1 MAGRR
6 RSAGNAA
13 VPPGGTGAVPPGEPT
28 RVTSPVF
35 VGRRA
40 ELAWLAGGLARVHG
54 GSPAALL
61 IGGDAGIG
69 KSRLVRE
76 FAMAAGPAARVL
88 IGRCPELGAVG
99 LPYAPFTAVLR
110 LLVRDPAA
118 ARLVCPPGSE
128 LTRLLPEL
136 GDPGDRSG
144 EVAPREA
151 RARLFVQMLSL
162 LEQLGSQRPVVLVI
176 EDAHWADES
185 TRNLISFLIDNQRG
199 MHGVMIVVTYRSDEL
214 HRSHPLG
221 SLLAGLGKLGWVQR
235 TELDGLSRDESTEL
249 TARILGGQP
258 VPSFIERIRRRARGN
273 PLFTEELLRGD
284 RAPAATPRD
293 LMLAAIRRLPEQTQ
307 DVLQAA
313 SVGGQ
318 RTSRALLAAV
328 TGLDSDELAA
338 TLRPAEAAGV
348 LSVCQDPAAV
358 RDCVFRHAL
367 IGEALHQDL
376 LPCEHTALHRRFA
389 TVLQADPSLVPAGS
403 AAIERAEHW
412 QHAHDPARALG
423 SAWQAAAE
431 AGRALG
437 SAERLAMLVRVLE
450 LWGSVPDA
458 WRLTGTG
465 HTDVLRQA
473 AQAAD
478 AAGETQLSS
487 TLAAAASAEDFVDI
501 TPQRAARL
509 LGRHDRTPS
518 GADHAPR

>member
-1 MAGRR
+1 MVAVVGRR
-6 RSAGNAA
+6 RSAVASVAA
-13 VPPGGTGAVPPGEPT
+13 PVAPPGGIA

-35 VGRRA
+35 VGRHA
-40 ELAWLAGGLARVHG
+40 ELAWLAAGLARVHS

-69 KSRLVRE
+69 KSRLIRE
-76 FAMAAGPAARVL
+76 FAMSAGPAARVL

-110 LLVRDPAA
+110 LLARDPAT
-118 ARLVCPPGSE
+118 ARLACPPGSE

-136 GDPGDRSG
+136 GNPGDPAG
-144 EVAPREA
+144 EAGLREA

-162 LEQLGSQRPVVLVI
+162 LEQLGSHRPVVLVI

-185 TRNLISFLIDNQRG
+185 TRNLISFLIDNQRT

-214 HRSHPLG
+214 HRGHPLG
-221 SLLAGLGKLGWVQR
+221 PLLAGVGKLGWVQR
-235 TELDGLSRDESTEL
+235 TELAGLSRDESTEL

-258 VPSFIERIRRRARGN
+258 PGMLAERIRRRARGN
-273 PLFTEELLRGD
+273 PLFTEELLRSG
-284 RAPAATPRD
+284 RAPTATPRD
-293 LMLAAIRRLPEQTQ
+293 LMLAAVRRLPERTQ

-328 TGLDSDELAA
+328 TGLDAAELAA
-338 TLRPAEAAGV
+338 VLRPAELAGV
-348 LSVCQDPAAV
+348 LSPGPDSAPGH
-358 RDCVFRHAL
+358 DCVFRHAL
-367 IGEALHQDL
+367 IGEALHHDL
-376 LPCEHTALHRRFA
+376 LPCEHTALHRRYA

-403 AAIERAEHW
+403 AAIELAEHW
-412 QHAHDPARALG
+412 HHAHDPARALA

-450 LWGSVPDA
+450 LWGSVPEAED
-458 WRLTGTG
+458 LTGTG
-465 HTDVLRQA
+465 HTEVLRQA
-473 AQAAD
+473 AQAAG
-478 AAGETQLSS
+478 AAGENQLSS
-487 TLAAAASAEDFVDI
+487 TLAAAAKAEDFVDI
-501 TPQRAARL
+501 TPERAARL
-509 LGRHDRTPS
+509 LGRSPAS
-518 GADHAPR
+518 ADHAPC

>member
-1 MAGRR
+1 MVAVTGRR
-6 RSAGNAA
+6 RSAARLGGAEVA
-13 VPPGGTGAVPPGEPT
+13 PPAGVA

-35 VGRRA
+35 VGRQA
-40 ELAWLAGGLARVHG
+40 ELAWLVGGLARVHS
-54 GSPAALL
+54 GSPATLL

-69 KSRLVRE
+69 KSRLIRE
-76 FAMAAGPAARVL
+76 FAMTAGPSARVL
-88 IGRCPELGAVG
+88 IGRCPELGPVG

-110 LLVRDPAA
+110 LLVRDPAT
-118 ARLVCPPGSE
+118 ARLACPPGSE

-136 GDPGDRSG
+136 GTPGDPAA
-144 EVAPREA
+144 EAAPREA

-162 LEQLGSQRPVVLVI
+162 LEQLGSYRPVVLVI

-185 TRNLISFLIDNQRG
+185 TRNLLSFLVDNQRT

-221 SLLAGLGKLGWVQR
+221 PLLAGLGKLGWVQR
-235 TELDGLSRDESTEL
+235 TELGGLSRDESTEL
-249 TARILGGQP
+249 TTRILGGQP
-258 VPSFIERIRRRARGN
+258 ASSLIDRIRHRARGN
-273 PLFTEELLRGD
+273 PLFTEELLRSG
-284 RAPAATPRD
+284 RAPTATPRD
-293 LMLAAIRRLPEQTQ
+293 LMLAAVRRLPEQTQ
-307 DVLQAA
+307 DVLRAA

-328 TGLDSDELAA
+328 TGLDAGQLAA
-338 TLRPAEAAGV
+338 VLRPAEAAGV
-348 LSVCQDPAAV
+348 LNACQDPTAGH
-358 RDCVFRHAL
+358 DCVFRHAL

-376 LPCEHTALHRRFA
+376 LPCEHTELHRRFA

-403 AAIERAEHW
+403 AAIELAEHW
-412 QHAHDPARALG
+412 HHAHDPARALG

-431 AGRALG
+431 AGRVLG

-458 WRLTGTG
+458 KDLTGTS

-478 AAGETQLSS
+478 AAGENQLSS
-487 TLAAAASAEDFVDI
+487 TLAAAANAEDFVDI
-501 TPQRAARL
+501 TPERAARL
-509 LGRHDRTPS
+509 LGRHDHTPS
-518 GADHAPR
+518 DAGHAPC